1 MKKGSKAP
9 EAAGRIHGDM
19 ERGFIMAET
28 MKFEDLKE
36 LGTEAECKAK
46 GKYTQNGKNYLVQ
59 VWILGLLHF
68 IHCTLSSVCC
78 ASPPFFQDGDIFFF
92 KFNVT
97 TKGK

>member
-1 MKKGSKAP
+1 
-9 EAAGRIHGDM
+9 
-19 ERGFIMAET
+19 
-28 MKFEDLKE
+28 MKFEDLKA

-59 VWILGLLHF
+59 VKCFLPTVFCSLVTNHLLRSLLNAF
-68 IHCTLSSVCC
+68 LPVPSAPHCNAL
-78 ASPPFFQDGDIFFF
+78 QDGDIFFF

>member
-1 MKKGSKAP
+1 
-9 EAAGRIHGDM
+9 
-19 ERGFIMAET
+19 
-28 MKFEDLKE
+28 MKFEDLKA

-59 VWILGLLHF
+59 VKCFLPTAFLFPSAKPFALLSLECF
-68 IHCTLSSVCC
+68 LPFPPAPHCNAL
-78 ASPPFFQDGDIFFF
+78 QDGDIFFF